1 MIRSIAASA
10 LLALITLV
18 AVPANANPTDDV
30 RAGMMRFA
38 ELSSYRMSFGT
49 GARTGTMD
57 VVKPDN
63 MHMQAQG
70 MEMIRVNKTMYMKMG
85 GTGRQSWMKIP
96 DTKGSGPTQIADR
109 VRELAKR
116 ANGVTATDLG
126 MKTVD
131 GESLHAYRMKQ
142 SDGTES
148 TVYIARDGYVHR
160 IEGKGNG
167 RGSDNT
173 IKFSMFNQV
182 APIHAPM

>member
-10 LLALITLV
+10 LFALGTLA
-18 AVPANANPTDDV
+18 AVPAYASPTDDV
-30 RAGMMRFA
+30 RGAMMRFA
-38 ELSSYRMSFGT
+38 GLSSWQMTFGA

-57 VVKPDN
+57 FVKPDN
-63 MHMQAQG
+63 MHMQSSG
-70 MEMIRVNKTMYMKMG
+70 MEMVRVSKTTYMKMG
-85 GTGRQSWMKIP
+85 SGAKWMKIP
-96 DTKGSGPTQIADR
+96 DTEGAGPTDIADR
-109 VRELAKR
+109 VRKMAKQ

-160 IEGKGNG
+160 IVGKGNG
-167 RGSDNT
+167 GGSDNT
-173 IKFSMFNQV
+173 IRFSKFNQV

>member
-1 MIRSIAASA
+1 MIRSITASA
-10 LLALITLV
+10 LLALTTLA
-18 AVPANANPTDDV
+18 AVPADASPTDDV

-38 ELSSYRMSFGT
+38 ELSSYRMTFGT

-57 VVKPDN
+57 IVKPDN

-96 DTKGSGPTQIADR
+96 DTKGSGPTDIADR
-109 VRELAKR
+109 VRDMAKR
-116 ANGVTATDLG
+116 ANGISATDLG

-142 SDGTES
+142 SDGTQS

-160 IEGKGNG
+160 IEGKDNG
-167 RGSDNT
+167 HGRENT
-173 IKFSMFNQV
+173 IKFSMFNQI
-182 APIHAPM
+182 APIRAPM